1 MSDKCTSS
9 YGKRRPFIVIAGILT
24 ILSMLGV
31 AYAKELGH
39 VLADVFGGTTAVS
52 IGSMQRSVMCV
63 WGLGCITRSGHS
75 LMHHHVFSILMPS
88 SSLSHPS
95 ILWTLPL
102 MPFKLFA
109 VP

>member
-31 AYAKELGH
+31 AYAKELGQ
-39 VLADVFGGTTAVS
+39 VLANVFGGTTAVS
-52 IGSMQRSVMCV
+52 HGGFNAAEWVGECGVS
-63 WGLGCITRSGHS
+63 CITRSGHS
-75 LMHHHVFSILMPS
+75 LTHHFFSILMPS
-88 SSLSHPS
+88 LSLLHPS
-95 ILWTLPL
+95 TLWTLPL
-102 MPFKLFA
+102 MLFKLFA